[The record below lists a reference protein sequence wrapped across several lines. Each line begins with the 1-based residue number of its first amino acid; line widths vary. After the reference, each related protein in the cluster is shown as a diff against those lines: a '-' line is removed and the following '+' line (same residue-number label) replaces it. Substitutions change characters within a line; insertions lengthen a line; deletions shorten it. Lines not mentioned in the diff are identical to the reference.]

1 MKIVSVLAAG
11 VLACVGV
18 GSGRADAPRDALALL
33 VGTWTLQAADVIHP
47 NGRRERD
54 YGAAPKGVF
63 MVDAQG
69 HYSLQIV
76 RSDRPRFASGD
87 RAMGTSEEYSAAV
100 QGTSTHFGT
109 VSVDSAAHVLTFQ
122 IEAASFPNQDGTTQK
137 RAYEL
142 TDDVLS
148 YKVAPRPN
156 GDVPIS
162 VWRRLR

>member
-1 MKIVSVLAAG
+1 MKTVSALAASVLAFVCA
-11 VLACVGV
+11 A
-18 GSGRADAPRDALALL
+18 RAQAEPPHDALAVL
-33 VGTWTLQAADVIHP
+33 VGTWTLQAADVVHP
-47 NGRRERD
+47 DGRREPD
-54 YGAAPKGVF
+54 YGSAPRGLF
-63 MVDAQG
+63 IVDAQG
-69 HYSLQIV
+69 HYSLQIF

-87 RAMGTSEEYSAAV
+87 RAKGTSKEYSAAV

-137 RAYEL
+137 RTYEL
-142 TDDVLS
+142 RDDVLS